1 MPPRKRRRRACVTV
15 MPPPAEPTPELFL
28 PPKLLLEIVARS
40 DGGTLVRC
48 AVASNLLRREI
59 LSPPFL
65 RRVCHDGPDAIV
77 PRSSVVGFLH
87 RRRKHDDDEAH
98 CCFSLAHPATP
109 AAASLVEHRLAPFM
123 SRVAPDVLEEYKAMA
138 CHGGLVALQRRDP
151 NWRRRSQRRADI
163 CVYNP
168 MTGQRSFFTEQRET
182 DTLPGWSLKST
193 RTCCSPPA
201 TAASGCSR
209 PILCPS
215 TTKAAAI
222 S

>member
-15 MPPPAEPTPELFL
+15 TPPPAEPTPELFL
-28 PPKLLLEIVARS
+28 PPELLLEIVARS

-87 RRRKHDDDEAH
+87 RRRKHDDNEAH

-209 PILCPS
+209 PTLCPS

>member
-1 MPPRKRRRRACVTV
+1 MSPRKRRRHACVT
-15 MPPPAEPTPELFL
+15 PPAEPTPELFL
-28 PPKLLLEIVARS
+28 PPELLLEIVARS
-40 DGGTLVRC
+40 DAGTLVRC
-48 AVASNLLRREI
+48 AAASNLLRREI

-87 RRRKHDDDEAH
+87 RRRKHDDNEAH

-123 SRVAPDVLEEYKAMA
+123 SRVAPDVLHEYKAVA
-138 CHGGLVALQRRDP
+138 CHGGLVALRRRDP

-168 MTGQRSFFTEQRET
+168 MTGQRSFFAEQRGT
-182 DTLPGWSLKST
+182 DTLQFLDGP
-193 RTCCSPPA
+193 
-201 TAASGCSR
+201 
-209 PILCPS
+209 
-215 TTKAAAI
+215 
-222 S
+222 